1 MTNLKEKEESEA
13 NLKNELRNRAQQQKT
28 LRDE

>member
-1 MTNLKEKEESEA
+1 MLNLKEKEESEA